1 MGKYNLDMLVL
12 TCGVNG
18 SYVRFFHENFVFI
31 PFCLL
36 KKSYNFAPNC
46 MAMCVVDMQRHGVQ
60 ASVHTENPQ
69 QSEVGQVHIM
79 Y

>member
-1 MGKYNLDMLVL
+1 MGKCNLDMLVL

-18 SYVRFFHENFVFI
+18 SYVCFCEYFVLFSL
-31 PFCLL
+31 FV

-60 ASVHTENPQ
+60 ASVHAENPQ
-69 QSEVGQVHIM
+69 QLEVGQVHIM